1 MGLQA
6 GESPVRIPVR
16 PIRRMPAART
26 FRFPD
31 RQRFDVAP
39 GNAIDAFYH
48 PFAYAAKHE
57 NSYRL
62 VGAETTV
69 VDG

>member
-1 MGLQA
+1 
-6 GESPVRIPVR
+6 
-16 PIRRMPAART
+16 MPAART
-26 FRFPD
+26 FRFSD

-62 VGAETTV
+62 IGAETTV